1 MVLDEEDMGVGDM
14 DMVVSDEV
22 DMEVMDTAAVLED
35 MEVITTIIIVSIVNN
50 NINIVKKDNY

>member
-22 DMEVMDTAAVLED
+22 VMEVMDTAAVLED
-35 MEVITTIIIVSIVNN
+35 MEVITTIIIVS
-50 NINIVKKDNY
+50 

>member
-35 MEVITTIIIVSIVNN
+35 MEVITTIIIVS
-50 NINIVKKDNY
+50 